1 MFGRLKQ
8 MLIKEF
14 IQVFRD
20 KRTRF
25 LLFGPPIIQM
35 LVFGYAATFD
45 IHYVPTVVLDLD
57 HSQESRELISRFTS
71 SPYFDVQRQLTD
83 SRQIRD
89 LIDQGKATVGLEID
103 AGFAQKLRTGET
115 APLQVIVDA
124 TNSNTALIASSYIT
138 QIALGF
144 AHDYQ
149 QDRIYRIAPQL
160 IEAIPSV
167 ELEQRPW
174 YNPELSSRWFFV
186 PGVIGSL
193 TLVLVITVTAFGVV
207 REREIGTLEQIMVTP
222 IRPVEFILGKTVPAF
237 LIGLFDVALIAIVG
251 TLWFQ
256 VPFRGHILVLLTGSV
271 LFILCML
278 GVGLLISTVSS
289 TQQQAM
295 VTAFFFIMPAIS
307 FSGFGFP
314 ISTMPQWMQY
324 FSYAIPLRY
333 FLIVLRGTYLKG
345 VGMDILW
352 PQMAA
357 MAGLGLS
364 LLTFA
369 ILRFHK
375 ALD

>member
-1 MFGRLKQ
+1 
-8 MLIKEF
+8 
-14 IQVFRD
+14 
-20 KRTRF
+20 
-25 LLFGPPIIQM
+25 
-35 LVFGYAATFD
+35 
-45 IHYVPTVVLDLD
+45 VPTVVLDFD
-57 HSQESRELISRFTS
+57 QSQQSRDLVSRFTS
-71 SPYFDVQRQLTD
+71 SPYFDVQRQLTR
-83 SRQIRD
+83 SSQIRE
-89 LIDQGKATVGLEID
+89 LIDSGQATVGIEID
-103 AGFAQKLRTGET
+103 AGFAQKLLKGET
-115 APLQVIVDA
+115 APVQVIVDA
-124 TNSNTALIASSYIT
+124 TNSNTALIASSYIS

-144 AHDYQ
+144 AESYQ
-149 QDRIYRIAPQL
+149 KDRIGRIAPQL
-160 IEAIPSV
+160 VEQMPSV

-174 YNPELSSRWFFV
+174 YNPGLSSRWFFV

-193 TLVLVITVTAFGVV
+193 TLVLVITLTAFAVV

-222 IRPVEFILGKTVPAF
+222 IRPVEFILGKTLPFF
-237 LIGLFDVALIAIVG
+237 LIGLFDVSLIAVVG

-256 VPFRGHILVLLTGSV
+256 VPFRGHISVLFTGAV

-295 VTAFFFIMPAIS
+295 VTAFFFIMPAIT

-314 ISTMPQWMQY
+314 IATMPQWLQY
-324 FSYAIPLRY
+324 FTYLSPLRY
-333 FLIVLRGTYLKG
+333 FLVVLRGVYLKG

-357 MAGLGLS
+357 MAGLGFS
-364 LLTFA
+364 LLTLA

>member
-1 MFGRLKQ
+1 MLARLKQ

-25 LLFGPPIIQM
+25 VLIAPPIIQM
-35 LVFGYAATFD
+35 LVFGYAATFE
-45 IHYVPTVVLDLD
+45 IHHVPTVVLDLD
-57 HSQESRELISRFTS
+57 QSQESRELISRFTS

-83 SRQIRD
+83 YRQLGD
-89 LIDQGKATVGLEID
+89 LIDQGKATVGLEIN
-103 AGFAQKLRTGET
+103 AGFAQNLRKGQT

-124 TNSNTALIASSYIT
+124 TNSNTALIASGYIT

-144 AHDYQ
+144 AQDYQ
-149 QDRIYRIAPQL
+149 KDRIYRISPQML
-160 IEAIPSV
+160 EEIPSV
-167 ELEQRPW
+167 QLEPRPW
-174 YNPELSSRWFFV
+174 YNPDLRSRWFFV

-193 TLVLVITVTAFGVV
+193 TLVLVVVLTAFAVV

-222 IRPVEFILGKTVPAF
+222 IRPAEFILGKTLPFF
-237 LIGLFDVALIAIVG
+237 LIGLFDVSLIGTVG

-256 VPFRGHILVLLTGSV
+256 VPFRGQILVLFAGAV
-271 LFILCML
+271 LFLLCML

-295 VTAFFFIMPAIS
+295 VTAFFFIMPAIT

-314 ISTMPQWMQY
+314 ISTMPQWLQY
-324 FSYAIPLRY
+324 LTYLSPLRY
-333 FLIVLRGTYLKG
+333 FLVVLRGTYLKG
-345 VGMDILW
+345 VGMEILW

-357 MAGLGLS
+357 MAALGIS
-364 LLTFA
+364 LLTIA
-369 ILRFHK
+369 VLRFHK

>member
-25 LLFGPPIIQM
+25 ILFGPPIVQM

-45 IHYVPTVVLDLD
+45 IHHVPTVVLDLD
-57 HSQESRELISRFTS
+57 QSQQSRDLVSRFTS

-89 LIDQGKATVGLEID
+89 LIDTGQATVGLEID
-103 AGFAQKLRTGET
+103 AGFAQKLLKGQT

-124 TNSNTALIASSYIT
+124 TNSNTALIASSYIS

-144 AHDYQ
+144 ARDYQ
-149 QDRIYRIAPQL
+149 QDRIGRIAPQL
-160 IEAIPSV
+160 IEQVPSV
-167 ELEQRPW
+167 QLEPRPW
-174 YNPELSSRWFFV
+174 YNPGLSSRWFFV

-193 TLVLVITVTAFGVV
+193 TLVLVITLTAFAVV

-222 IRPVEFILGKTVPAF
+222 IRPFEFILGKTLPFF
-237 LIGLFDVALIAIVG
+237 LIGLFDVSLIATVG

-256 VPFRGHILVLLTGSV
+256 VPFRGHISVLLTGSV

-278 GVGLLISTVSS
+278 GAGLLISTVSA

-295 VTAFFFIMPAIS
+295 VTAFFLIMPGIT

-314 ISTMPQWMQY
+314 IATMPQWLQY
-324 FSYAIPLRY
+324 VTYLIPLRY
-333 FLIVLRGTYLKG
+333 FLVVLRGVYLKG

-357 MAGLGLS
+357 MAALGFS

-375 ALD
+375 AID

>member
-1 MFGRLKQ
+1 MLGRLKQ

-20 KRTRF
+20 KRTRAI
-25 LLFGPPIIQM
+25 LIGPPIIQM

-45 IHYVPTVVLDLD
+45 IHHVPTVVLDLD
-57 HSQESRELISRFTS
+57 QSQQSRDLVSRFTS
-71 SPYFDVQRQLTD
+71 SPYFDVQRQLTN

-89 LIDQGKATVGLEID
+89 LIDRGQATIGLEID
-103 AGFAQKLRTGET
+103 AGFSQKLLKGQT

-138 QIALGF
+138 QIALGY
-144 AHDYQ
+144 ARDYQ
-149 QDRIYRIAPQL
+149 RDRIGRIAPQL
-160 IEAIPSV
+160 IGQMPSV
-167 ELEQRPW
+167 QLDQRPW
-174 YNPELSSRWFFV
+174 YNPDLSSRWFFV

-193 TLVLVITVTAFGVV
+193 TLVLVITLTAFAVV

-222 IRPVEFILGKTVPAF
+222 IRPVEFILGKTLPFF
-237 LIGLFDVALIAIVG
+237 LIGLFDVSLIATVG

-256 VPFRGHILVLLTGSV
+256 VPFRGHISVLLTGSV
-271 LFILCML
+271 LFLLCML
-278 GVGLLISTVSS
+278 GAGLLISTVSS

-295 VTAFFFIMPAIS
+295 VTAFFFIIPAVT

-314 ISTMPQWMQY
+314 IATMPQWLQDFTY
-324 FSYAIPLRY
+324 LIPLRY
-333 FLIVLRGTYLKG
+333 FLVVLRGTYLKG
-345 VGMDILW
+345 VGMEILW

-357 MAGLGLS
+357 MAGLGFS
-364 LLTFA
+364 LLTIA

-375 ALD
+375 AID